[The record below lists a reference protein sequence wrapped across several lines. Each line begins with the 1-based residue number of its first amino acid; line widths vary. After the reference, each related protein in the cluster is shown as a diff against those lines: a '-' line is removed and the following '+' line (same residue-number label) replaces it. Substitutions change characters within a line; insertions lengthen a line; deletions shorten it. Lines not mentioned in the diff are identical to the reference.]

1 MSNHPTKWARDIIYT
16 LSVAWV
22 STDLA
27 NKITDNRIAK
37 MLLIGLGLGISHIIK
52 NEAEKNE
59 EKDEPKKKERKDSV
73 SPINYHSNH
82 GQRIKSEMNAKE
94 IMLK

>member
-1 MSNHPTKWARDIIYT
+1 MSNHPTEWARDIIYG
-16 LSVAWV
+16 LSVGWA
-22 STDLA
+22 SADLA
-27 NKITDNRIAK
+27 NKITDNRIAQI
-37 MLLIGLGLGISHIIK
+37 LLVGLGLGVSHFIK
-52 NEAEKNE
+52 KEAEKNE